1 MKKENIMPFDLGN
14 KAEVCTH
21 CFNGFITLDTRI
33 CNNCQKFNRP
43 AIVITKKVN
52 RVTYID
58 HNTGTVTIKV
68 EDN

>member
-1 MKKENIMPFDLGN
+1 MEDVTYFSLGD
-14 KAEVCTH
+14 KTEVCTH

-43 AIVITKKVN
+43 AIVITEKVN

-58 HNTGTVTIKV
+58 HNTGNVTIKT
-68 EDN
+68 EG